1 MTEPTKYTKK
11 WEGQIVDGSFR
22 LQQFLGETQH
32 SAVFLTEYGAEPRQ
46 KAVIKL
52 LHAEPASVELQLAR
66 WKEAAALSH
75 PNLLKLF
82 QMGRCRVED
91 HDLLYL
97 VMEHAEEDLAEI
109 LQQRALTAEEARDML
124 GPIVEVLGFLHGR
137 GLVHGDVKPANILA
151 TSDTLKLSSDT
162 LRKSGENA
170 GIAPQPGAH
179 DAPEVISGVLTP
191 ASDVWALG
199 STLVE
204 VLTQRLPDWQP
215 GPEREPVVPAS
226 LPFPLGELARRCLR
240 LEPAQRATLAE
251 IAALLSSKTAVASAA
266 AAGASSAPNFSSAV
280 STDVTNY
287 GPVGGQAVSVGPRS
301 GNTAYA
307 APKAAARLQTRP
319 HRPPPYKLPG
329 SRPRFLVP
337 LAAGAVIFA
346 AILTVPRLFTQHS
359 AAQKSGPS
367 FSAEAEP
374 AAPPSKTVEAEKQVQ
389 KPVSADLGKTD
400 VPAASVAAEKRSA
413 PLAASAGSARAAET
427 LKPARERET
436 PAPSAA
442 AATPADASIAPS
454 AARNGGA
461 KGAILDQVMPEVPA
475 KAQATIWG
483 RVRVGIKLKVDAAGA
498 VSDAEFVSPG
508 PSKYFADLA
517 IKAARKWVFTPPEVN
532 GRSVA
537 SEWNLHFVFTN
548 SDTRVATAQSA
559 P

>member
-11 WEGQIVDGSFR
+11 WEGQIVDEAFP

-32 SAVFLTEYGAEPRQ
+32 SAVFLTEYGEEPRQ

-52 LHAEPASVELQLAR
+52 VHAEQASADLQLAR

-75 PNLLKLF
+75 PNLLKIF
-82 QMGRCRVED
+82 QMGRCRLED

-97 VMEHAEEDLAEI
+97 VMEYAEEDLAEI
-109 LQQRALTAEEARDML
+109 LRQRALTADETRDML
-124 GPIVEVLGFLHGR
+124 GPVVEVLGFLHGK
-137 GLVHGDVKPANILA
+137 GFVHGDVKPANILA
-151 TSDTLKLSSDT
+151 TSDTLKISSDT
-162 LRKSGENA
+162 LRKSGESA

-179 DAPEVISGVLTP
+179 DAPEAISGNLTA

-204 VLTQRLPDWQP
+204 VLTQKLPDWQP
-215 GPEREPVVPAS
+215 GPEREPVVPAN

-251 IAALLSSKTAVASAA
+251 VAALLSPKAAVAA
-266 AAGASSAPNFSSAV
+266 AAAASGPSGTLSVSSAPSG
-280 STDVTNY
+280 DVTNY
-287 GPVGGQAVSVGPRS
+287 GPAGGQTVSVGPRS
-301 GNTAYA
+301 GNAAYA

-319 HRPPPYKLPG
+319 HRPPAYKLPG
-329 SRPRFLVP
+329 SRTRFLIP

-346 AILTVPRLFTQHS
+346 AILTVPRLFTQRS
-359 AAQKSGPS
+359 ANQKSSPALA
-367 FSAEAEP
+367 AEAEP
-374 AAPPSKTVEAEKQVQ
+374 AVTASKAVETKKPVSRDLPKRDAPAVTRSAEKQRPQ
-389 KPVSADLGKTD
+389 
-400 VPAASVAAEKRSA
+400 VAAN
-413 PLAASAGSARAAET
+413 AGSITQSDT
-427 LKPARERET
+427 LKPAKESEA
-436 PAPSAA
+436 PAPSTAP
-442 AATPADASIAPS
+442 ATPSEVSATPS
-454 AARNGGA
+454 AARVGAA

-517 IKAARKWVFTPPEVN
+517 MNAARKWVFTPPEMN
-532 GRSVA
+532 GKSVA
-537 SEWNLHFVFTN
+537 SEWNLRFVFTN
-548 SDTRVATAQSA
+548 SDTKVATAQSA